1 MAIPKLQSQ
10 SITLIL
16 IFGVGILAYIMLVI
30 YPNYISLI
38 DMDMEIK
45 SLNAR
50 LEEQKVLFPVFKD
63 IFKKAQISNKM
74 DLPFTNKEKLSR
86 EDTEIIPIIIKKAT
100 QKGNIKLESIVTDVE
115 SAIGDSAHLRIDISL
130 KGGFL
135 DLRKFLLK
143 LNKLP
148 YLEHIEKIRIQSE
161 KKSHELQCDLKI
173 WMAQE

>member
-1 MAIPKLQSQ
+1 MAIPKLPSQ

-16 IFGVGILAYIMLVI
+16 ICGGAILAFIILAI
-30 YPNYISLI
+30 YPNYISLA

-100 QKGNIKLESIVTDVE
+100 QQGNIKLESIVTDVE

>member
-1 MAIPKLQSQ
+1 MAIPKLPSR

-16 IFGVGILAYIMLVI
+16 ICGVGILAFIMLEI
-30 YPNYISLI
+30 YPNYISLA

-63 IFKKAQISNKM
+63 IFKKVQISNKM
-74 DLPFTNKEKLSR
+74 DLPFTNKAKLSR
-86 EDTEIIPIIIKKAT
+86 EDAEIIPIIIKKAT
-100 QKGNIKLESIVTDVE
+100 QQGNIKLESVATDLE
-115 SAIGDSAHLRIDISL
+115 SAIGGSALLRIDIKL

-143 LNKLP
+143 LNELP
-148 YLEHIEKIRIQSE
+148 YLEHIEKIRIRSE
-161 KKSHELQCDLKI
+161 KESHELQCDLKI

>member
-1 MAIPKLQSQ
+1 MAIPKLPSQ

-16 IFGVGILAYIMLVI
+16 ICGVGILAFIMLAI
-30 YPNYISLI
+30 YPNYISLT

-63 IFKKAQISNKM
+63 IFKKVQISNKM
-74 DLPFTNKEKLSR
+74 DLPFTNKEKLSK
-86 EDTEIIPIIIKKAT
+86 EDAEIIPIIIKKAT
-100 QKGNIKLESIVTDVE
+100 QQGNIKLESVVTDVE
-115 SAIGDSAHLRIDISL
+115 SAIGGSAHLRIDIKL

-143 LNKLP
+143 LNELP
-148 YLEHIEKIRIQSE
+148 YLEHIEKIRIRSE

>member
-1 MAIPKLQSQ
+1 MAIPKLPQQ

-16 IFGVGILAYIMLVI
+16 ICGGGILAFIMLWI
-30 YPNYISLI
+30 YPNYISLA

-63 IFKKAQISNKM
+63 IFKKTQISNKM

-100 QKGNIKLESIVTDVE
+100 QQGNIKLESVVTDVE
-115 SAIGDSAHLRIDISL
+115 SAIGDSAHLRIDINL

-143 LNKLP
+143 LNELP
-148 YLEHIEKIRIQSE
+148 YLEHIEKIRIRSE

>member
-1 MAIPKLQSQ
+1 
-10 SITLIL
+10 
-16 IFGVGILAYIMLVI
+16 VGILAFIMLWI
-30 YPNYISLI
+30 YPSYISLA

-86 EDTEIIPIIIKKAT
+86 EDIEIIPIIIKKAT
-100 QKGNIKLESIVTDVE
+100 QQGNIKLESVVTDVE
-115 SAIGDSAHLRIDISL
+115 SAIGGSANLRIDINL

-143 LNKLP
+143 LNELP
-148 YLEHIEKIRIQSE
+148 YLEHIEKIRILSE
-161 KKSHELQCDLKI
+161 KKSHELQCHLKI
-173 WMAQE
+173 WIALE

>member
-1 MAIPKLQSQ
+1 MAIPKLPSQ

-16 IFGVGILAYIMLVI
+16 IFGVGILAFIMLVI

-74 DLPFTNKEKLSR
+74 DMPFTNKEKLSR

>member
-16 IFGVGILAYIMLVI
+16 IFGVGILSYIMLVI